1 LGRSKSCS
9 GLPAGRG
16 VYPVTALSD
25 NSHLGN
31 PQPRARVLADYVY
44 QGATIV
50 AALLLV
56 LSAAV

>member
-1 LGRSKSCS
+1 MEDSNVS
-9 GLPAGRG
+9 
-16 VYPVTALSD
+16 
-25 NSHLGN
+25 
-31 PQPRARVLADYVY
+31 QPRAKTRNAADYLY

>member
-1 LGRSKSCS
+1 
-9 GLPAGRG
+9 
-16 VYPVTALSD
+16 VTALSD